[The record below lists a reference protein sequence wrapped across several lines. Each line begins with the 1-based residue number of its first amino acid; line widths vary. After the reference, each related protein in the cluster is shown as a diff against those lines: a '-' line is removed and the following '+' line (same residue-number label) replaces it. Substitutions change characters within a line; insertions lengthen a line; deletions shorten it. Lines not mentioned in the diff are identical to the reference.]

1 MKNKFPLLII
11 SILILMGCASN
22 EKEEA
27 EPPEVQLYR
36 MAQDRINA
44 KNFLGAV
51 DSLARIER
59 FYPFG
64 VYAEQARAD
73 LIYAHYMSGDFDQA
87 YAASEK
93 FIRLYPRNTNVDYAY
108 FMKGMTGYYAD
119 EGLLGNIFS
128 LSLAK
133 RDITGAMQ
141 SYADLTEFLIRYP
154 ESEYIDA
161 ARERLIFLRNLIASS
176 ELDGAEYYLKR
187 GAYLAALNRANYVL
201 KNIPNSTE
209 KQRALDIMKK
219 SFIIIIPCTF
229 IEIIAKRVTL
239 CFTEI
244 MLRIV

>member
-1 MKNKFPLLII
+1 M
-11 SILILMGCASN
+11 SCATSN
-22 EKEEA
+22 EGEDEA
-27 EPPEVQLYR
+27 PEVQLYR
-36 MAQDRINA
+36 LAQDRLNA
-44 KNFLGAV
+44 QNYLGAV

-93 FIRLYPRNTNVDYAY
+93 FIRLYPRNTNIDYAY

-176 ELDGAEYYLKR
+176 ELDGAEYYMKR
-187 GAYLAALNRANYVL
+187 GAYLAALKRANYVL
-201 KNIPNSTE
+201 KNAPNSTE
-209 KQRALDIMKK
+209 TQRALDIMKK
-219 SFIIIIPCTF
+219 SFL
-229 IEIIAKRVTL
+229 ELGYEEYAEKVSSVETL
-239 CFTEI
+239 N
-244 MLRIV
+244 

>member
-1 MKNKFPLLII
+1 MKNKFLILFF
-11 SILILMGCASN
+11 SILVLMGCASN
-22 EKEEA
+22 EKENA

-36 MAQDRINA
+36 LAQDRINA
-44 KNFLGAV
+44 QNYLGAV
-51 DSLARIER
+51 DSLVRIER

-73 LIYAHYMSGDFDQA
+73 LIYAHYMSGDYDQA

-119 EGLLGNIFS
+119 EGLLGNLFS

-133 RDITGAMQ
+133 RDIGGAMQ

-176 ELDGAEYYLKR
+176 ELDGAEYYMKR

-209 KQRALDIMKK
+209 TQRALDIMKK
-219 SFIIIIPCTF
+219 SFI
-229 IEIIAKRVTL
+229 ELGYEEYAEKVSSVEAL
-239 CFTEI
+239 N
-244 MLRIV
+244 

>member
-1 MKNKFPLLII
+1 MKNKFF
-11 SILILMGCASN
+11 ILVVSVMILMSCASTDRD
-22 EKEEA
+22 ETEQA
-27 EPPEVQLYR
+27 EVILYR
-36 MAQDRINA
+36 MAQDRMNA
-44 KNFLGAV
+44 QNYMGAV
-51 DSLARIER
+51 ESLARIER

-73 LIYAHYMSGDFDQA
+73 LIYAHYMTGDYDQA

-93 FIRLYPRNTNVDYAY
+93 FIRLYPRNTNIDYAY

-119 EGLLGNIFS
+119 DGLLGNIFS

-133 RDITGAMQ
+133 RDTSGAMQ

-154 ESEYIDA
+154 ESEYIDS

-176 ELDGAEYYLKR
+176 ELDGADYYMKR

-209 KQRALDIMKK
+209 TERALDIMRR
-219 SFIIIIPCTF
+219 SFIELGYEDYAEKISIV
-229 IEIIAKRVTL
+229 EVTN
-239 CFTEI
+239 
-244 MLRIV
+244 

>member
-1 MKNKFPLLII
+1 MKNKFLLLSL

-22 EKEEA
+22 EKEDA

-36 MAQDRINA
+36 LAQDRINA
-44 KNFLGAV
+44 QNYLGAV
-51 DSLARIER
+51 DSLVRIER

-73 LIYAHYMSGDFDQA
+73 LIYAHYMSGDYDQA

-119 EGLLGNIFS
+119 EGLLGNLFS

-133 RDITGAMQ
+133 RDISGAMQ

-176 ELDGAEYYLKR
+176 ELDGAEYYMKR

-209 KQRALDIMKK
+209 TQRALDIMKK
-219 SFIIIIPCTF
+219 SFS
-229 IEIIAKRVTL
+229 ELGYDEYAVKVSSVVAL
-239 CFTEI
+239 N
-244 MLRIV
+244 

>member
-1 MKNKFPLLII
+1 MKNKFFILVI
-11 SILILMGCASN
+11 SVMILMSCASN
-22 EKEEA
+22 DQEESEPA
-27 EPPEVQLYR
+27 EVILYR

-44 KNFLGAV
+44 KNYMGAV
-51 DSLARIER
+51 ESLARIER

-73 LIYAHYMSGDFDQA
+73 LIYAHYMTGDYDQA

-93 FIRLYPRNTNVDYAY
+93 FIRLYPRNTNIDYAY

-119 EGLLGNIFS
+119 EGLLGTLFS

-133 RDITGAMQ
+133 RDTSGAMQ

-176 ELDGAEYYLKR
+176 ELDGADYYMKR

-209 KQRALDIMKK
+209 TQRALDIMKR
-219 SFIIIIPCTF
+219 SFIELGYDDYAEKISSV
-229 IEIIAKRVTL
+229 EVTN
-239 CFTEI
+239 
-244 MLRIV
+244 

>member
-1 MKNKFPLLII
+1 MKNKFLLLSF

-22 EKEEA
+22 EKEDA

-36 MAQDRINA
+36 MAHDRINA
-44 KNFLGAV
+44 QNYLGAV

-73 LIYAHYMSGDFDQA
+73 LIYAHYMSGDYDQA

-119 EGLLGNIFS
+119 DGLLGNLFS

-133 RDITGAMQ
+133 RDISGAMQ

-176 ELDGAEYYLKR
+176 ELDGAEYYMKR

-209 KQRALDIMKK
+209 TQRALDIMKK
-219 SFIIIIPCTF
+219 SFI
-229 IEIIAKRVTL
+229 ELGYEEYAEKVSGVEAL
-239 CFTEI
+239 N
-244 MLRIV
+244 

>member
-44 KNFLGAV
+44 QNYLGAV

-73 LIYAHYMSGDFDQA
+73 LIYAYYMSGDFDQA

-128 LSLAK
+128 LSLSK

-141 SYADLTEFLIRYP
+141 SYADLTEFLIRFP

-219 SFIIIIPCTF
+219 SFI
-229 IEIIAKRVTL
+229 ELGYEEYAEKVSSVEAL
-239 CFTEI
+239 N
-244 MLRIV
+244 

>member
-1 MKNKFPLLII
+1 MKNKFLILFF
-11 SILILMGCASN
+11 SILVLMGCASN
-22 EKEEA
+22 EMENA

-36 MAQDRINA
+36 LAQDRINA
-44 KNFLGAV
+44 QNYLGAV
-51 DSLARIER
+51 DSLVRIER

-73 LIYAHYMSGDFDQA
+73 LIYAHYMSGDYDQA

-119 EGLLGNIFS
+119 EGLLGNLFS

-133 RDITGAMQ
+133 RDISGAMQ

-176 ELDGAEYYLKR
+176 ELDGAEYYMKR

-209 KQRALDIMKK
+209 TQRALDIMKK
-219 SFIIIIPCTF
+219 SFI
-229 IEIIAKRVTL
+229 ELGYEEYAEKVSSVEAL
-239 CFTEI
+239 N
-244 MLRIV
+244 

>member
-1 MKNKFPLLII
+1 MKNKFLLLSL

-22 EKEEA
+22 EKEDA

-36 MAQDRINA
+36 LAQDRINA
-44 KNFLGAV
+44 QNYLGAV

-73 LIYAHYMSGDFDQA
+73 LIYAHYMSGDYDQA

-108 FMKGMTGYYAD
+108 FMKGMNGYYAD
-119 EGLLGNIFS
+119 DGLLGNLFS

-133 RDITGAMQ
+133 RDISGAMQ

-176 ELDGAEYYLKR
+176 ELDGAEYYMKR

-209 KQRALDIMKK
+209 TQRALDIMKK
-219 SFIIIIPCTF
+219 SFI
-229 IEIIAKRVTL
+229 ELGYEEYAEKVSSVEAL
-239 CFTEI
+239 N
-244 MLRIV
+244 

>member
-1 MKNKFPLLII
+1 M
-11 SILILMGCASN
+11 ILMSCASN
-22 EKEEA
+22 DQEESEPA
-27 EPPEVQLYR
+27 EVILYR

-44 KNFLGAV
+44 KNYMGAV
-51 DSLARIER
+51 ESLARIER

-73 LIYAHYMSGDFDQA
+73 LIYAHYMTGDYDQA

-93 FIRLYPRNTNVDYAY
+93 FIRLYPRNTNIDYAY

-119 EGLLGNIFS
+119 EGLLGTLFS

-133 RDITGAMQ
+133 RDTSGAMQ

-176 ELDGAEYYLKR
+176 ELDGADYYMKR

-209 KQRALDIMKK
+209 TQRALDITKR
-219 SFIIIIPCTF
+219 SFIELGYDDYAEKISSV
-229 IEIIAKRVTL
+229 EVTN
-239 CFTEI
+239 
-244 MLRIV
+244 

>member
-1 MKNKFPLLII
+1 MKNKFPLLIV

-73 LIYAHYMSGDFDQA
+73 LIYAHYMSGDYDQA

-128 LSLAK
+128 LSLSK

-176 ELDGAEYYLKR
+176 ELEGAEYYLKR

-219 SFIIIIPCTF
+219 SFI
-229 IEIIAKRVTL
+229 ELGYEEYAEKVSSVEAL
-239 CFTEI
+239 N
-244 MLRIV
+244 

>member
-1 MKNKFPLLII
+1 MKNKFLLLCL

-22 EKEEA
+22 EKEDA

-36 MAQDRINA
+36 LAQDRINA
-44 KNFLGAV
+44 QNYLGAV
-51 DSLARIER
+51 DSLVRIER

-73 LIYAHYMSGDFDQA
+73 LIYAHYMSGDYDQA

-119 EGLLGNIFS
+119 EGLLGNLFS

-133 RDITGAMQ
+133 RDISGAMQ

-176 ELDGAEYYLKR
+176 ELDGAEYYMKR

-209 KQRALDIMKK
+209 TQRALDIMKK
-219 SFIIIIPCTF
+219 SFI
-229 IEIIAKRVTL
+229 ELGYEEYAEKVSSVEAL
-239 CFTEI
+239 N
-244 MLRIV
+244 

>member
-1 MKNKFPLLII
+1 MKNKFLLLSF

-22 EKEEA
+22 EKEDA

-44 KNFLGAV
+44 QNYLGAV

-73 LIYAHYMSGDFDQA
+73 LIYAHYMSGDYDQA

-93 FIRLYPRNTNVDYAY
+93 FVRLYPRNTNVDYAY

-119 EGLLGNIFS
+119 EGLLGNLFS

-133 RDITGAMQ
+133 RDISGAMQ

-176 ELDGAEYYLKR
+176 ELDGAEYYMKR

-209 KQRALDIMKK
+209 TQRALDIMKK
-219 SFIIIIPCTF
+219 SFI
-229 IEIIAKRVTL
+229 ELGYEEYAEKVSSVEAL
-239 CFTEI
+239 N
-244 MLRIV
+244 

>member
-1 MKNKFPLLII
+1 
-11 SILILMGCASN
+11 MGCASN
-22 EKEEA
+22 EKEDA

-44 KNFLGAV
+44 QNYLGAV

-73 LIYAHYMSGDFDQA
+73 LIYAHYMSGDYDQA

-119 EGLLGNIFS
+119 EGLLGNLFS

-133 RDITGAMQ
+133 RDISGAMQ

-176 ELDGAEYYLKR
+176 ELDGAEYYMKR

-209 KQRALDIMKK
+209 TQRALDIMKK
-219 SFIIIIPCTF
+219 SFI
-229 IEIIAKRVTL
+229 ELGYEEYAEKVSSVEAL
-239 CFTEI
+239 N
-244 MLRIV
+244 

>member
-1 MKNKFPLLII
+1 MKNKFLLLSL

-22 EKEEA
+22 EKEDA

-36 MAQDRINA
+36 LAQDRINA
-44 KNFLGAV
+44 QNYLGAV

-73 LIYAHYMSGDFDQA
+73 LIYAHYMSGDYDQA

-119 EGLLGNIFS
+119 DGLLGNLFS

-133 RDITGAMQ
+133 RDISGAMQ

-187 GAYLAALNRANYVL
+187 GAYLGALNRANYVL
-201 KNIPNSTE
+201 KNIPDSSE
-209 KQRALDIMKK
+209 KDRALRIMKEAYEK
-219 SFIIIIPCTF
+219 LGYDEYAE
-229 IEIIAKRVTL
+229 EIVA
-239 CFTEI
+239 FESN
-244 MLRIV
+244 

>member
-1 MKNKFPLLII
+1 MKNKFLLLSF

-22 EKEEA
+22 EKEDA

-44 KNFLGAV
+44 QNYLGAV

-73 LIYAHYMSGDFDQA
+73 LIYAHYMSGDYDQA

-119 EGLLGNIFS
+119 EGLLGNLFS

-133 RDITGAMQ
+133 RDISGAMQ

-176 ELDGAEYYLKR
+176 ELDGAEYYMKR

-209 KQRALDIMKK
+209 TQRALDIMKK
-219 SFIIIIPCTF
+219 SFI
-229 IEIIAKRVTL
+229 ELGYEEYAEKVSGVEAL
-239 CFTEI
+239 N
-244 MLRIV
+244 

>member
-1 MKNKFPLLII
+1 
-11 SILILMGCASN
+11 
-22 EKEEA
+22 
-27 EPPEVQLYR
+27 
-36 MAQDRINA
+36 MAQDRMNA
-44 KNFLGAV
+44 QNYMGAV
-51 DSLARIER
+51 ESLARIER

-73 LIYAHYMSGDFDQA
+73 LVYAHYMTGDYDQA

-93 FIRLYPRNTNVDYAY
+93 FIRLYPRNTNIDYAY

-119 EGLLGNIFS
+119 DGLLGNIFS

-133 RDITGAMQ
+133 RDISGAMQ

-154 ESEYIDA
+154 ESEYIDS

-176 ELDGAEYYLKR
+176 ELDGADYYMKR

-209 KQRALDIMKK
+209 TERALDIMRR
-219 SFIIIIPCTF
+219 SFIELGYEDYAEKISIV
-229 IEIIAKRVTL
+229 EVTN
-239 CFTEI
+239 
-244 MLRIV
+244 